1 MRPIPRPA
9 WMTNYLV
16 TIPAVISSIR
26 QHPPGVDP
34 TLDSIPQLNWAMLKD
49 EPLSCIIQHMQ
60 EDGFRNWG
68 FVVYRCAYANDSQ
81 WESYLEF
88 LKEAVREDL
97 EFFEL
102 ETLLWKHLKWTIIED
117 PEDLD
122 SASKQHVQ
130 ERFSDWAAARSV
142 ERDGPGADDP
152 WLRKRPR
159 FKYCIYVDQRCL
171 DTVDQYQAWVE
182 QGAIGI
188 PKTVVCAILDR
199 TSKPSGRGRDGYPSV
214 EGCTKMDTG
223 WMYTDVSVLSGVY
236 DRLSVEEL
244 SKRDYE
250 RPPEVWPMGD
260 PMPFEP

>member
-9 WMTNYLV
+9 WMANYLT
-16 TIPAVISSIR
+16 TIPSVISSIR
-26 QHPPGVDP
+26 QHPAGVEP
-34 TLDSIPQLNWAMLKD
+34 TLQSIPQLNWAMLGD
-49 EPLSCIIQHMQ
+49 EPLSSIIQHLQ
-60 EDGFRNWG
+60 DDGFQSWG
-68 FVVYRCAYANDSQ
+68 FVVYRCAYANETQ
-81 WESYLEF
+81 WASYLEF

-97 EFFEL
+97 E
-102 ETLLWKHLKWTIIED
+102 TK
-117 PEDLD
+117 DLD
-122 SASKQHVQ
+122 GASKQHVR

-159 FKYCIYVDQRCL
+159 LKYCIYVDQRCL
-171 DTVDQYQAWVE
+171 DTVDRYQTWVE

-199 TSKPSGRGRDGYPSV
+199 TSKPSGRGRRGYPSV

-244 SKRDYE
+244 SERDYE
-250 RPPEVWPMGD
+250 RPPKVWPMGD
-260 PMPFEP
+260 LMPFEP